1 MVWLKEKED
10 ILELR
15 RKLNSASDDNITVL
29 IVAAMG

>member
-1 MVWLKEKED
+1 MVWLKEKAD

-15 RKLNSASDDNITVL
+15 RKLNSASDNITVL